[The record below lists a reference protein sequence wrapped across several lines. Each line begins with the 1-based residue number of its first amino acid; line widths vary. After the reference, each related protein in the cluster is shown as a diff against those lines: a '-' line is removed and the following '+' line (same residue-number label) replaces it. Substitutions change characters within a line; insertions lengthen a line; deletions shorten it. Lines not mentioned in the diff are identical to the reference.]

1 MSDIET
7 IVRER
12 LCKTLNR
19 SSDHGSLLNLDESL
33 GLEYGLSSLDL
44 IVLMSSV
51 CTDVDVP
58 LTELSE
64 DDIGALQTPSDI
76 VSLLASKS
84 P

>member
-1 MSDIET
+1 MSDIEA

-12 LCKTLNR
+12 LSKALNR
-19 SSDHGSLLNLDESL
+19 NPDQGRLLNLDDSL

-51 CTDVDVP
+51 CTDAEVP
-58 LTELSE
+58 LTDLSE

-76 VSLLASKS
+76 VSLLTSRS